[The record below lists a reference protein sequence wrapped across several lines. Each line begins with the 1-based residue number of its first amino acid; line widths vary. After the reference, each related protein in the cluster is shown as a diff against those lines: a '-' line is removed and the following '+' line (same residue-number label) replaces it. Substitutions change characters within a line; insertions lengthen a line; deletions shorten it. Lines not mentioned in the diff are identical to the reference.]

1 MIVSPFEEHTMSASA
16 SNEPIAHVVDLSSA
30 EVFDLFGPTVQFLT
44 AQEVQN
50 SNPCILRGV
59 IPPGGLVPLH
69 SHGDPETFI
78 VIAGEL
84 DAFASSASGMRCTH
98 LVPGDIF
105 HIPGNTKHAWRNQ
118 SSEPGVAIIVT
129 TQKLGS
135 FFREVGRPITREAK
149 PLPAPTREQIQHLI
163 ITSQKYGYWNA
174 TPEEN
179 AEIGLTVPV
188 TV

>member
-1 MIVSPFEEHTMSASA
+1 MSTSA
-16 SNEPIAHVVDLSSA
+16 SNESIAHVVDLSSA

-50 SNPCILRGV
+50 PGPCVLRGV

-78 VIAGEL
+78 VISGKL
-84 DAFASSASGMRCTH
+84 DAFASSASGMRCTQ

-105 HIPGNTKHAWRNQ
+105 HIPGQTKHAWRNH
-118 SSEPGVAIIVT
+118 SSESSAAIIVT
-129 TQKLGS
+129 TPKLGT
-135 FFREVGRPITREAK
+135 FFREVGRPVARGTQ
-149 PLPAPTREQIQHLI
+149 PLPPPTKEQIQHFI

-179 AEIGLTVPV
+179 AEIGLTIPA

>member
-1 MIVSPFEEHTMSASA
+1 MSTFA

-30 EVFDLFGPTVQFLT
+30 EVFDLFGPTVQFLSVQE
-44 AQEVQN
+44 AQN
-50 SNPCILRGV
+50 PGPCILRGV
-59 IPPGGLVPLH
+59 IPPGGLIPLH

-78 VIAGEL
+78 VISGEL
-84 DAFASSASGMRCTH
+84 DAFASSASGLCCTQ
-98 LVPGDIF
+98 LVCGDIF
-105 HIPGNTKHAWRNQ
+105 HIPGNTKHAWRNR
-118 SSEPGVAIIVT
+118 SPEPGVAIIVT

-135 FFREVGRPITREAK
+135 FFREVGRPVAREGQPPA
-149 PLPAPTREQIQHLI
+149 APTGEQIQHFL

-179 AEIGLTVPV
+179 AEFGLTLPM